1 MQVFQPAQDL
11 VEEILKMLI
20 AQWLVGANNAVQV
33 RFLERSQRG
42 GRERGRDVG
51 RERWPKR
58 MVVV

>member
-1 MQVFQPAQDL
+1 MEVFQPAQDL

-42 GRERGRDVG
+42 GRE
-51 RERWPKR
+51 
-58 MVVV
+58 